1 MRIRKLV
8 AHLFMSVDG
17 VVEAP
22 DRVLRAELYQD
33 LDAINDETIGGQDA
47 VLLGRKTY
55 EEWSAFWPGADIE
68 PFASFINATPKFV
81 VSKSLTRLDWWPAT
95 LINADVQRDI
105 DALKDSPG
113 QSIGVHGSI
122 SLVSFLINAGLLDEL
137 RLVMCPALSGSGRR
151 LLSRDGAPI
160 QLDLCSSRTTPGGL
174 AYLVFHPRG

>member
-1 MRIRKLV
+1 M
-8 AHLFMSVDG
+8 
-17 VVEAP
+17 
-22 DRVLRAELYQD
+22 
-33 LDAINDETIGGQDA
+33 
-47 VLLGRKTY
+47 LLGRKTY

-81 VSKSLTRLDWWPAT
+81 VSKSLKTLGWAPAT
-95 LINADVQRDI
+95 LIGGDVQREI
-105 DALKDSPG
+105 AALKGRPG

-122 SLVSFLINAGLLDEL
+122 SLVAFLITAGLLDEL

-174 AYLVFHPRG
+174 AYFVFRPRG